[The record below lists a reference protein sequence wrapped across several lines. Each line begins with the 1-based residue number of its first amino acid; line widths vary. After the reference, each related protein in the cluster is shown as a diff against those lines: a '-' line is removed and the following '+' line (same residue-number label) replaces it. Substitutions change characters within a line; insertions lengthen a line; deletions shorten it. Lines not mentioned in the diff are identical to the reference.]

1 MFDDALTGHT
11 AKGYSRPD
19 WKKYLISESPM
30 QQLAEQLVSW
40 IRGQFTKAKAQGMAD

>member
-19 WKKYLISESPM
+19 WKKHLISESPM